1 MSSADHPNCLE
12 KKADPGIPN
21 SFPYKDRIL
30 AELATEKRLAE
41 EAKLAKRQANKPAQ
55 EEEEDTPGINSVAS
69 KVLSASAAIPVK
81 ANGKAAAT
89 EDDEVPELIDTALT
103 NLQDVLDRADVVLQ
117 VVDARDIQGGR
128 SAFIEKLVTDAGG
141 IYGLLVNKVGECV
154 NAGEATASRR

>member
-1 MSSADHPNCLE
+1 LSFADHPHCLE

-55 EEEEDTPGINSVAS
+55 EEEEDIPGINSVAS

-141 IYGLLVNKVGECV
+141 TYGLLVNKVGECV